1 MNNGINDFYKKFY
14 NLKTLKIKVSSKSVA
29 FLIYD
34 DNYYYY
40 LKNSDLLDTDYS
52 VNVLET
58 IKILNKEFNLVI
70 INFYPVCFCEET
82 LVIAF
87 RILSTNQSCLNKVN
101 YKKAPNKYKKIIDYH
116 KNNFEKSYLSKNVNT
131 EIQMSQRYIN
141 RYKFHEKFI
150 KKYILTDK
158 LRKKDEFKSILNDI
172 IPNYK
177 SIMDVSCGDNFDVLQ
192 IAKSK
197 KYDVIVGNDV
207 CINYLNNKILEGVIY
222 TNDDVQVNN
231 INSRVYD
238 VTFCRNTLHHM
249 NNKSKIKGMLKFL
262 DQITSKEIIIVE
274 ICNPKEQGGLPKFF
288 NKWLYVK
295 YLKDVGDCF
304 LNENQF
310 KNIIKNTFK
319 NYSINFDTFSNIL
332 GVYMIALIKK
342 EIK

>member
-1 MNNGINDFYKKFY
+1 MKNNINDFYKNFY
-14 NLKTLKIKVSSKSVA
+14 NLKKFKDKISNKNIA

-34 DNYYYY
+34 DKYYYY
-40 LKNSDLLDTDYS
+40 LKNNDLLDIDYS
-52 VNVLET
+52 INILDM
-58 IKILNKEFNLVI
+58 IKLLNKEFNLAI
-70 INFYPVCFCEET
+70 INYYPVCFCEKT
-82 LVIAF
+82 LIIAL
-87 RILSTNQSCLNKVN
+87 RTLSNNQSCLNKVSF
-101 YKKAPNKYKKIIDYH
+101 KKVPNKYKKIIDYH
-116 KNNFEKSYLSKNVNT
+116 KINFEKSYLSKNVNN

-158 LRKKDEFKSILNDI
+158 IRKKNEFKNVLNDI
-172 IPNYK
+172 IPNYN

-197 KYDVIVGNDV
+197 KYNIIVGNDV
-207 CINYLNNKILEGVIY
+207 CINYLNNKILNGVIY
-222 TNDDVQVNN
+222 TNDNVQLNN
-231 INSRVYD
+231 IKDEAYD

-249 NNKSKIKGMLKFL
+249 DNISKIKDILKFL

-274 ICNPKEQGGLPKFF
+274 ICNPKEKGGLSKFF

-310 KNIIKNTFK
+310 KNIIKSTFK
-319 NYSINFDTFSNIL
+319 NYSINFDTFNNVL
-332 GVYMIALIKK
+332 GTYMIAVVKK
-342 EIK
+342 EGE